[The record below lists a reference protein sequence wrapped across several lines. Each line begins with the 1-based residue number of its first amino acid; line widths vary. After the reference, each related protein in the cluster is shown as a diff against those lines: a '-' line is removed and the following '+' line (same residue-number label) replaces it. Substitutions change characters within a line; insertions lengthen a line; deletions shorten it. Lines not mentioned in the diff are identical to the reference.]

1 MVEHPTRE
9 TLVVVVGTQLVVIET
24 LCGNSHCCS
33 DWHRFDRSYC
43 DYDVN
48 ICVKCV
54 FCLSFF
60 SVLSAN

>member
-1 MVEHPTRE
+1 MVI
-9 TLVVVVGTQLVVIET
+9 VIVEVIGIVLT
-24 LCGNSHCCS
+24 EVI
-33 DWHRFDRSYC
+33 
-43 DYDVN
+43 VN